1 MCDARTRMSRK
12 PAPMAK
18 RGACRRQRSERETDV
33 WMRQVTCLGALS
45 RRGHSRPCR
54 RSWCRHV
61 SVLQRPVK
69 PRRPIFWC
77 ERLRIEGP
85 SPEEERHT
93 HLLDEVRAWK
103 APASR
108 PFHVPG
114 SHGRT
119 ARSTVVQLAY
129 GALTVLPPRVRE
141 TVRQRAAEGVGH
153 PCLGR
158 ADP

>member
-1 MCDARTRMSRK
+1 VDA
-12 PAPMAK
+12 PGDAPGK
-18 RGACRRQRSERETDV
+18 
-33 WMRQVTCLGALS
+33 LS

-77 ERLRIEGP
+77 ERRANRRIE
-85 SPEEERHT
+85 PEAEPHT

-129 GALTVLPPRVRE
+129 GALTVLPPRFEKRFGKEPLRVWAIRVWE
-141 TVRQRAAEGVGH
+141 EQTPDGEEPLEWLLLTSVSTTTLEQGCRARRVV
-153 PCLGR
+153 
-158 ADP
+158 